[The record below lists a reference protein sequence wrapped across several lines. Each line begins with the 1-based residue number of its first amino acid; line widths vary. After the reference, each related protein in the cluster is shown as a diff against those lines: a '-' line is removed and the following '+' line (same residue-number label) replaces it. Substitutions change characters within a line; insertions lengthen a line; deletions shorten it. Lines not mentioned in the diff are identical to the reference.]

1 MQPIKMVDLHRQYLT
16 IKDEIDQT
24 IQSVL
29 DSSEFIMGRVVDEF
43 EHELSQYLEA
53 KFVIGCASGTDALLI
68 AMMAMEIGPGDE
80 VITSPFSFAAAAEA
94 IAFLGARP
102 VYVDIDSR
110 TYNIDPNLISD
121 GITQKTKAILPV
133 HLFGQSADMEPIL
146 SLAQEND
153 LKVIEDSAQSIGAR
167 YHNRFVGT
175 LGDIGCLSFYPTKN
189 LGAYGDAGALLT
201 NDSSLAQTCRMITE
215 HGSRVRYHH
224 ETLGINSRLDSLQA
238 AVLKVKLKHLD
249 VARYEDQY
257 EPLLRERLA
266 QMGRLKQ
273 GAVVLCLGARRG
285 AEVRA
290 FRHHGA
296 IAVGLDLNPGERNP
310 HVLRGDFHAVPFQ
323 QESIDVA
330 FTNSLDHVFEVG
342 QFISEIRRVLKPA
355 GLLVVEAIQGRAQGS
370 APDSYASFWWDRLD
384 DVVALFAAS
393 GFRLCCRNAFAAP
406 WPGEQFCFEKMATAG
421 QIPTASCAVR
431 SA

>member
-1 MQPIKMVDLHRQYLT
+1 MSALRDLIAAEAKNILRNPSRLKEALRPRRWRQFLGAARFCSRT
-16 IKDEIDQT
+16 GNRWSADGDGFQK
-24 IQSVL
+24 
-29 DSSEFIMGRVVDEF
+29 RVYT
-43 EHELSQYLEA
+43 SYQQYLEHQQ
-53 KFVIGCASGTDALLI
+53 I
-68 AMMAMEIGPGDE
+68 
-80 VITSPFSFAAAAEA
+80 
-94 IAFLGARP
+94 
-102 VYVDIDSR
+102 
-110 TYNIDPNLISD
+110 
-121 GITQKTKAILPV
+121 
-133 HLFGQSADMEPIL
+133 
-146 SLAQEND
+146 
-153 LKVIEDSAQSIGAR
+153 
-167 YHNRFVGT
+167 
-175 LGDIGCLSFYPTKN
+175 
-189 LGAYGDAGALLT
+189 
-201 NDSSLAQTCRMITE
+201 
-215 HGSRVRYHH
+215 
-224 ETLGINSRLDSLQA
+224 
-238 AVLKVKLKHLD
+238 KLKHLD

-342 QFISEIRRVLKPA
+342 RFISEIRRVLKPA

>member
-1 MQPIKMVDLHRQYLT
+1 MVDLHRQYLT

-29 DSSEFIMGRVVDEF
+29 DSSEFIMGRVVGEF

-68 AMMAMEIGPGDE
+68 AMMAMGIGPGDE

-238 AVLKVKLKHLD
+238 AVLKVKLKHLERWTE
-249 VARYEDQY
+249 ARI
-257 EPLLRERLA
+257 RIA
-266 QMGRLKQ
+266 QTYTQALS
-273 GAVVLCLGARRG
+273 
-285 AEVRA
+285 
-290 FRHHGA
+290 
-296 IAVGLDLNPGERNP
+296 GLDLVIPYCPAYAKHVYHQYSIRTPRRDEVAAFLKDKGMPCSIHYPVPLHKQPAFRELVEPGIRFPVAETVAKQILSLPIFPELEDREIDTITSS
-310 HVLRGDFHAVPFQ
+310 LRQF
-323 QESIDVA
+323 
-330 FTNSLDHVFEVG
+330 FE
-342 QFISEIRRVLKPA
+342 
-355 GLLVVEAIQGRAQGS
+355 
-370 APDSYASFWWDRLD
+370 
-384 DVVALFAAS
+384 
-393 GFRLCCRNAFAAP
+393 
-406 WPGEQFCFEKMATAG
+406 
-421 QIPTASCAVR
+421 IPS
-431 SA
+431 S